1 MPPEPPRAV
10 DLLIRDAYVITMDA
24 ARTIHPRGAVAV
36 DGGRIVAVGP
46 EAEVAATV
54 RAARVID
61 AGGAAVHPGFVDCHA
76 HVTFHL
82 VRGAFGDACPIDA
95 FARAQFPY
103 AHLIDD
109 EEEHASALLSVAE
122 MLRSGTTCFVEA
134 GTAFE
139 PDAAAA
145 AAQRLGIRA
154 LLGDPFVMDLGD
166 VGIERVTAS
175 LERSLDVLGGQLH
188 RNADPDAL
196 VRGAVVI
203 QGIGTSS
210 DELHLA
216 AHDLATRAGVILN
229 QHQNYEQADAD
240 AHDRHCGC
248 HGVAHLERIGALSER
263 VLLGHLNVV
272 RDDEYEALLRCRP
285 AVAWNPTGSML
296 WGVGGTLRGR
306 HLDLHRAGLP
316 VALGSDASNW
326 ANAFDVGEQGYVA
339 LLTQRERYGARDA
352 MTALDVM
359 EMATIGGA
367 RAAGLADQIGSLE
380 AGKRADLV
388 IRSDDLP
395 EMRPSFDPLA
405 QIVLSSRAR
414 SVRTVVVDGRV
425 VLEDGALTGLDAREI
440 AEGADRAAAGL
451 FRRMGYRGDMTGRP
465 LGTAGRA
472 AVAPSDPT
480 TTSTTTPTSEPIR

>member
-1 MPPEPPRAV
+1 MEPDAIRAV

-36 DGGRIVAVGP
+36 AGGRIVAVGP
-46 EAEVAATV
+46 GEAVERSV
-54 RAARVID
+54 RAARTID
-61 AGGAAVHPGFVDCHA
+61 ARGAAVHPGFVDCHA

-103 AHLIDD
+103 ADLIDD

-122 MLRSGTTCFVEA
+122 MLRNGTTCFVEA

-145 AAQRLGIRA
+145 AAERLGIRA
-154 LLGDPFVMDLGD
+154 LLGDPFVMDVGGLGFD
-166 VGIERVTAS
+166 RISATRERA
-175 LERSLDVLGGQLH
+175 LDVLGGQLH

-210 DELHLA
+210 DELHVA
-216 AHDLATRAGVILN
+216 AHALAEEHGVILN
-229 QHQNYEQADAD
+229 QHQSYAADDTA
-240 AHDRHCGC
+240 AHDGRCGC
-248 HGVAHLERIGALSER
+248 HALVHLERIGALSER
-263 VLLGHLNVV
+263 VLLGHLNFV
-272 RDDEYEALLRCRP
+272 RDDELEPLERCRP

-296 WGVGGTLRGR
+296 WGVGGTLHGR
-306 HLDLHRAGLP
+306 HLELHRRGLD

-326 ANAFDVGEQGYVA
+326 ANAFDVGEQGYIA
-339 LLTQRERYGARDA
+339 LLTQRERFGERDA
-352 MTALDVM
+352 MTVLDAF
-359 EMATIGGA
+359 EMATIAGA
-367 RAAGLADQIGSLE
+367 RAAGLGDEIGSLE

-388 IRSDDLP
+388 IRTDAVP

-405 QIVLSSRAR
+405 QIVLSARAR

-425 VLEDGALTGLDAREI
+425 VLEDGELTGGEI
-440 AEGADRAAAGL
+440 ADVAEGADRAAARL
-451 FRRMGYRGDMTGRP
+451 FRRMGYRGEMTGRP
-465 LGTAGRA
+465 LGAGVASA
-472 AVAPSDPT
+472 AEVL
-480 TTSTTTPTSEPIR
+480 R